1 MSKEILCTYLFGG
14 NYTFEWLEENE
25 VEEWLEEN
33 KDRYEDIEIVRVKV
47 IDKLYRKEL

>member
-1 MSKEILCTYLFGG
+1 MDKEILCTYLFKGS
-14 NYTFEWLEENE
+14 YTFEWLEENE
-25 VEEWLEEN
+25 VEEWLRKN